1 MLGRQPELGIAELE
15 RLYGT
20 VRWFAHDSALVES
33 DVFNVE
39 RLGGTIKGGVV
50 VRELTG
56 ADWRKTSMELVRVYH
71 KKWSN
76 ASGKL
81 TVGISAYG
89 FTISSQDVQRT
100 GHILKSKL
108 KGNGVSVRIVPN
120 EQPTLSSASSHHN
133 KLGLSA
139 NKVELMVVRGHNGKV
154 IIAESTGAQNITALA
169 RRDQARPA
177 RDAFVGMLPPKLAM
191 VMLNLANHHS
201 NNLNPVRKTVL
212 DPFCGTGVV
221 LQEALLSGHSVVGT
235 DISDKMVAYTTENL
249 TWLSDKYELRGS
261 KFEVHQ
267 ADATS
272 AKWSEPID
280 SVVAEGYLGQPF
292 SAPPSDKKLAEVRQT
307 CDTIISKFLTNIG
320 KQIQSGT
327 PLCIAIPAWRGKD
340 DRFTHL
346 YLVKKLDELGYKQIE
361 FKNVSAR
368 DLLYHRPDQIVA
380 RELLVLEKL

>member
-33 DVFNVE
+33 DVFDVE
-39 RLGGTIKGGVV
+39 RLGGTIKGGIVA
-50 VRELTG
+50 RELTG
-56 ADWRKTSMELVRVYH
+56 ADWRKTSMELVRFYH

-76 ASGKL
+76 APGKL

-89 FTISSQDVQRT
+89 FTISAQDVQRT

-108 KGNGVSVRIVPN
+108 KSSGVSVRIVPN
-120 EQPTLSSASSHHN
+120 EQPALSSASSHHN

-139 NKVELMVVRGHNGKV
+139 NKIELMVVRGHNGKV

-191 VMLNLANHHS
+191 IMVNLANHDDGS
-201 NNLNPVRKTVL
+201 PSSEQKTLL

-221 LQEALLSGHSVVGT
+221 LQEALLSGHSVAGT
-235 DISDKMVAYTTENL
+235 DVSDKMVAYTTENL
-249 TWLSDKYELRGS
+249 AWLSEKYELRGS
-261 KFEVHQ
+261 KFKVHQ

-272 AKWSEPID
+272 ATWSKPID
-280 SVVAEGYLGQPF
+280 GVVTEAYLGQPF

-340 DRFTHL
+340 DQFTHL
-346 YLVKKLDELGYKQIE
+346 YLIKKLDELGYKQIE
-361 FKNVSAR
+361 FKNISAR

-380 RELLVLEKL
+380 RELLVLEKI